1 MPVTAHVNAAT
12 LAKLTALI
20 RMLGSDQPG
29 ESTNAR
35 DAIDRILRENGCN
48 WNDLPGLIGAAEATA
63 DMAADDASEAPWS
76 DVDDTS
82 DQEPQI
88 AAEDLLDLIVRAL
101 REHVQLEEHEYLA
114 VALWAMHTHAF
125 ERYAVTPR
133 LALVSPVQGCGK
145 TTLLDMLGGMCHCGR
160 KFDGISAAALFRLI
174 EAKRPSLLLDEM
186 DTHDLNSQGTLR
198 AILNGGY
205 RRGGSIARAGRGNFG
220 QHDCHAFATF
230 APVALATIG
239 LQAIPLPLQAR
250 AIIIHM
256 KRAAGERQLRRLDV
270 TSEAALRVLGGHLT
284 RWAQTVVINSDPE
297 LPPELKNR
305 AADNWRPLIGVA
317 DACGGDW
324 GQRAR
329 EAAVAMSGRHADE
342 DLGVTLLH
350 DIRTIFDGTGV
361 DRHSSLDLVAA
372 LNACDDAPWSEWR
385 GRHGNQQPR
394 PLSQAQLAQMLSPFG
409 IRPRSLWRGPR
420 PRGKSAKGYHRS
432 QFEEAWRSYCSPP
445 SGRSA
450 SSVLRMLKR

>member
-63 DMAADDASEAPWS
+63 DMAADDAEAPWS

-82 DQEPQI
+82 DHEPQI

-101 REHVQLEEHEYLA
+101 REHVQLEEHEYLT

-133 LALVSPVQGCGK
+133 LALVSPVRGCGK

-186 DTHDLNSQGTLR
+186 DTHDLSSQGTLR
-198 AILNGGY
+198 AVLNSGH
-205 RRGGSIARAGRGNFG
+205 RRGGCIARAGRGNFG

-239 LQAIPLPLQAR
+239 QEAIPLPLQAR

-256 KRAAGERQLRRLDV
+256 RRADGERQLRRLDD
-270 TSEAALRVLGGHLT
+270 TSEAALRALGGHLG
-284 RWAQTVVINSDPE
+284 RWAGTSC
-297 LPPELKNR
+297 
-305 AADNWRPLIGVA
+305 LIPIPK
-317 DACGGDW
+317 CP
-324 GQRAR
+324 Q
-329 EAAVAMSGRHADE
+329 S
-342 DLGVTLLH
+342 
-350 DIRTIFDGTGV
+350 
-361 DRHSSLDLVAA
+361 
-372 LNACDDAPWSEWR
+372 
-385 GRHGNQQPR
+385 
-394 PLSQAQLAQMLSPFG
+394 
-409 IRPRSLWRGPR
+409 
-420 PRGKSAKGYHRS
+420 
-432 QFEEAWRSYCSPP
+432 
-445 SGRSA
+445 
-450 SSVLRMLKR
+450 